1 MFLSVFGISEKKL
14 FLILGLAILTDTFFA
29 QVGSKRFWR
38 FFRTAAFQYKLLTL
52 IESPNTF
59 HYKSAKTM
67 KVGKVS
73 GVILGPNLVPC
84 CEKKQKIALS
94 IGLFNLA
101 WEIQLNTTCGG

>member
-1 MFLSVFGISEKKL
+1 M
-14 FLILGLAILTDTFFA
+14 GLAILTDSFFA
-29 QVGSKRFWR
+29 QAGPKRFWR
-38 FFRTAAFQYKLLTL
+38 FFRTAAFQHKLLTL

-84 CEKKQKIALS
+84 CEKKAKNSNRIFQF
-94 IGLFNLA
+94 GLG
-101 WEIQLNTTCGG
+101 NTVKYNMWWLEKPKWKFQANRG